1 MAKKEKIELPLI
13 SVADVVAFPHHLI
26 PIVVSQEIYLQSLE
40 TAMKGERLVFVVTK
54 KLVEAEEGDSNKI
67 VEEIYQTGTVC
78 KVFQI
83 FKGPGKTIQAL
94 IEPRARAT
102 IKKVVSQGT
111 YPAIQ
116 VELIPLD
123 DKIDNSRRA
132 YMKILQENFAEYSI
146 SNRNIND
153 ETKKKI
159 ANAEFPNQLVDL
171 VAGAVKFSLIQ
182 KIELMQ
188 ITNTNFRL
196 EKSIEYLQMLME
208 MNSLQRR
215 IEVSVRT
222 KLDKKQKEYFL
233 NEQIKQINKEL
244 GKGIDEEDE
253 IEALRKRISEKEL
266 PDEVREKVNKE
277 FSHLQ
282 SLQPMSPESGIL
294 RFYIDWILDL
304 PWSEKSED
312 NKDIKK
318 AEAVLN
324 NDHYDLRKPKERILD
339 FIAIKQLNETAR
351 GPILCFVGPPG
362 TGKTSLGK
370 SVANALDREFIRISL
385 GGVRDEAEI
394 RGHRKTYIGALPGKI
409 IQSMKK
415 AKTINPV
422 FLLDEIDKMSSD
434 FRGDP
439 ASALLEVLD
448 PEQNYNFTD
457 HYLELPYDLSKVMF
471 ICTANSAH
479 NIPVPLRDR
488 MEMIEIPGYTDYE
501 KIKIAQDF
509 ILPKQ
514 MKENGLELATIA
526 LEQKALS
533 KIISEYTMES
543 GVRNLERQIANIIRK
558 VGRKAIEEG
567 TTDLTQIN
575 ETITI
580 EKIPTLLGKPKFN
593 RDVLFKTPKIGNI
606 NGLAWTEAGGTLLP
620 VEAITFEGKGDLIL
634 TGSLGDVMKESA
646 RTAFSYIKA
655 HRNQFGLTKDFH
667 SKIDI
672 HLHVPE
678 GAIPK
683 DGPSAGITIAAALFS
698 TFAKQKPKSYFA
710 MTGEIT
716 LTGKVLA
723 IGGLKEKTLAA
734 YRNGMKEI
742 ILPFD
747 NKKDLED
754 IPEEIRKKLKFHF
767 VKEADEVIET
777 LFSIKKESK
786 SSSQA
791 KLKEEKAANHE
802 KDQ

>member
-1 MAKKEKIELPLI
+1 MAKKEQIELPLI
-13 SVADVVAFPHHLI
+13 SVANLVAFPHHVI
-26 PIVVSQEIYLQSLE
+26 PIVITHEIYLQSLE
-40 TAMKGERLVFVVTK
+40 AAMNGEKIFFLVTK
-54 KLVEAEEGDSNKI
+54 KLVETDTSDPNKI
-67 VEEIYQTGTVC
+67 VEEIYQTGTIC
-78 KVFQI
+78 KIFQI
-83 FKGPGKTIQAL
+83 FKGPGKSIQVL
-94 IEPRARAT
+94 VEPRARAT
-102 IKKVVSQGT
+102 IKKVITHGT
-111 YPAIQ
+111 YPSIL
-116 VELIPLD
+116 VEPITLD
-123 DKIDNSRRA
+123 DKIDNNRQA
-132 YMKILQENFAEYSI
+132 FMKILQEIFSEYCLADRTVSPEI
-146 SNRNIND
+146 RKKA
-153 ETKKKI
+153 TKI
-159 ANAEFPNQLVDL
+159 EFPNQLVDL
-171 VAGAVKFSLIQ
+171 ISGAVKFSLLQ
-182 KIELMQ
+182 KIELLQ
-188 ITNTNFRL
+188 ITDTTLRL
-196 EKSIEYLQMLME
+196 EKCVEYLQLLVE
-208 MNSLQRR
+208 MTSLQHR
-215 IEVSVRT
+215 IETTVRT
-222 KLDKKQKEYFL
+222 KLDKRQKEFFL

-244 GKGIDEEDE
+244 GRQVDEEDE
-253 IEALRKRISEKEL
+253 IEILRKRIEGREL

-282 SLQPMSPESGIL
+282 ALQPMSPESGIL
-294 RFYIDWILDL
+294 RFYIDWLLDL
-304 PWSEKSED
+304 PWYEKSED

-324 NDHYDLRKPKERILD
+324 HDHYDLEKAKERILD
-339 FIAIKQLNETAR
+339 FIAIKQLNETAK
-351 GPILCFVGPPG
+351 GPILCLVGPPG

-370 SVANALDREFIRISL
+370 SVAKALDREFIRISL

-457 HYLELPYDLSKVMF
+457 HYLEIPYDLSKVMF

-479 NIPVPLRDR
+479 NIPIPLRDR
-488 MEMIEIPGYTDYE
+488 MEIIDIPGYTDYE
-501 KIKIAQDF
+501 KIKIAQNF

-514 MKENGLELATIA
+514 MKENGLETATITLEKEA
-526 LEQKALS
+526 LL
-533 KIISEYTMES
+533 KIITEYTMES
-543 GVRNLERQIANIIRK
+543 GVRNLERKIANIIRK

-567 TTDLTQIN
+567 RTDLTQIN
-575 ETITI
+575 EQITQENI
-580 EKIPTLLGKPKFN
+580 FELLGRAKFN

-606 NGLAWTEAGGTLLP
+606 NGLAWTESGGTLLP

-646 RTAFSYIKA
+646 RTALSYIKA
-655 HRNQFGLTKDFH
+655 HRHQFGLPKDFY
-667 SKIDI
+667 SKTDI

-698 TFAKQKPKSYFA
+698 TFAQKKPKNHFA

-716 LTGKVLA
+716 LTGKVLP

-767 VKEADEVIET
+767 VKEANEVIET
-777 LFSIKKESK
+777 LFSIKKN
-786 SSSQA
+786 
-791 KLKEEKAANHE
+791 LKATQEEKINEEETKIE
-802 KDQ
+802 KKK